1 MQSKIALIGLA
12 LANYVIAGPCKPDRL
27 TTSSA
32 SDSLTASV
40 PTTAIT
46 SDSADISSR
55 TLAQST
61 TATEESEVIITNSIA
76 GGSFAAAD
84 PNNPPSGL
92 TGFGASGD
100 AVFHEGGCYKE
111 DGSRDDGC
119 AALTAIGS
127 PDGKRDLGSFA
138 SIFQTLTSLSTGSR
152 NKYTVQFFYIVASGG
167 NQACTVIA
175 SLGNKQFYTNSLSS
189 TGSSASWNQVLQQV
203 ESDSSSAAFSI
214 SMSCS
219 GNGQSVIYVD
229 SVFISNQVTPE
240 NIGDFKLDFGT
251 PDPDPVSTSLAG
263 PVASTTGIPRVTS
276 DTVLTSAE
284 VSSPVGTTS
293 ADDTNVETSVH
304 VSSLSADGNNAQTS
318 APITTTSPIDTAVES
333 TSAEDP
339 SGTVAT
345 HPTEVTES
353 PNTEHSTL
361 PASDLQST
369 VTMEPSPATLVT
381 SQVNAE
387 YTTSAPVGHSQPGT
401 ELPGSS
407 DIGHSTSATVE
418 HSQPGTTLPSPNTEH
433 STSAPVEHSQPGT
446 ELPASAA
453 IDATTLSGPATTTSE
468 VANPDSQ
475 TTHST
480 SAIVSLSATHTTPAD
495 KPSTFSTTIQPTE
508 TACKTTCEERNDAWQ
523 HDDWNCNVYGLYR
536 GPTYGLPGDD
546 DHETRQYFN
555 SREECAAI
563 CKTLPGCNSSG
574 FMFAEARCFF
584 SNNVITQ
591 SEVRD
596 MGNDNIDVNWD
607 GMKCFQCSECESSL
621 SSTRVNSPTTKAP
634 VIKPTTLVTTTSPPP
649 ETTSRS
655 AEVCLYNRGQTC
667 EFNPYKD
674 HSNTL
679 CIYAA
684 LFTGSTW
691 KESREKYPFQDT
703 LEQCA
708 AICQTLENC
717 ESSGFYST
725 ENRCLFTSKK
735 LQPSDMVIH
744 DDRPFDHSVWSH
756 NSCFACPDCSTSS
769 EPVTPGWMCSYNQG
783 DTCERV
789 YPRKA
794 NALCKYEGM
803 FEPYIEES
811 LDRYPDQSS
820 PAKCAAI
827 CLTQDYCTASGYK
840 DGKCLFAFTE
850 LKPEKFRLDW
860 PDHSRD
866 AIWDDRSCF
875 ECPGCKE

>member
-1 MQSKIALIGLA
+1 MQSKIALVGLA
-12 LANYVIAGPCKPDRL
+12 LANYAIAGPCKPDRV
-27 TTSSA
+27 TTSA
-32 SDSLTASV
+32 TSDSLTASIT
-40 PTTAIT
+40 TTALT
-46 SDSADISSR
+46 SAATDISSP

-61 TATEESEVIITNSIA
+61 TTTEESEVIIPNSIA
-76 GGSFAAAD
+76 GGSFAAPD

-92 TGFGASGD
+92 TGFSASGD

-111 DGSRDDGC
+111 D
-119 AALTAIGS
+119 ATGS
-127 PDGKRDLGSFA
+127 PDGKRDVGSFA
-138 SIFQTLTSLSTGSR
+138 SIFQTLNSLSTGSR

-167 NQACTVIA
+167 NQACTVSV

-240 NIGDFKLDFGT
+240 NIGDFKLDFGN
-251 PDPDPVSTSLAG
+251 PDSAPVSTSLAR
-263 PVASTTGIPRVTS
+263 PVVSTTGMPRATS
-276 DTVLTSAE
+276 DAVLTSAE
-284 VSSPVGTTS
+284 VSTPVSTTS

-304 VSSLSADGNNAQTS
+304 VSSSSADSNDAETS
-318 APITTTSPIDTAVES
+318 ASITTTLPIDTPVES

-339 SGTVAT
+339 NSTVVT

-353 PNTEHSTL
+353 QNTEHSTL
-361 PASDLQST
+361 PAGDVQST
-369 VTMEPSPATLVT
+369 ITMEPSSATLVT
-381 SQVNAE
+381 SQMNAE
-387 YTTSAPVGHSQPGT
+387 YTTSAPVEHSQPGTTLPSDTEQSTSAPVGHSQPGT
-401 ELPGSS
+401 ELPGSA
-407 DIGHSTSATVE
+407 AT
-418 HSQPGTTLPSPNTEH
+418 
-433 STSAPVEHSQPGT
+433 
-446 ELPASAA
+446 
-453 IDATTLSGPATTTSE
+453 DATSLSGPAVITSE

-475 TTHST
+475 ITHST
-480 SAIVSLSATHTTPAD
+480 SPTVSLLASHTAPAD
-495 KPSTFSTTIQPTE
+495 EPSTFSTSIQPTE
-508 TACKTTCEERNDAWQ
+508 TACKTTCEERNNAWQ
-523 HDDWNCNVYGLYR
+523 HDDWNCNVYGLYS

-546 DHETRQYFN
+546 NDDNRQYFH

-563 CKTLPGCNSSG
+563 CKTLPGCKSSG
-574 FMFAEARCFF
+574 IMVAAARCFF

-596 MGNDNIDVNWD
+596 MMNDNIDVSWD
-607 GMKCFQCSECESSL
+607 EMKCFQCSECESSP
-621 SSTRVNSPTTKAP
+621 SSTRVNIPTTKAP
-634 VIKPTTLVTTTSPPP
+634 VIKPTTLVTTTSPHP
-649 ETTSRS
+649 ETTSRP

-674 HSNTL
+674 HSDTL

-708 AICQTLENC
+708 AICQTLEGC

-735 LQPSDMVIH
+735 LQTSDMVIH

-756 NSCFACPDCSTSS
+756 NSCFACPDCVTSS
-769 EPVTPGWMCSYNQG
+769 EPATPGWMCSYSQG

-789 YPRKA
+789 FPRKA

-803 FEPYIEES
+803 FEPYVEES
-811 LDRYPDQSS
+811 LERYPDQSS
-820 PAKCAAI
+820 PQKCAAI

-840 DGKCLFAFTE
+840 DGECLFAFTE
-850 LKPEKFRLDW
+850 LKPENFRLDW

-866 AIWDDRSCF
+866 AIWDDRACL

>member
-1 MQSKIALIGLA
+1 MQSKIALVGLA
-12 LANYVIAGPCKPDRL
+12 LANYAIAGPCKPDRV
-27 TTSSA
+27 TTSA
-32 SDSLTASV
+32 TSDSLTASIT
-40 PTTAIT
+40 TTALT
-46 SDSADISSR
+46 SAATDISSP

-61 TATEESEVIITNSIA
+61 TTTEESEVIIPNSIA
-76 GGSFAAAD
+76 GGSFAAPD

-92 TGFGASGD
+92 TGFSASGD

-111 DGSRDDGC
+111 D
-119 AALTAIGS
+119 ATGS
-127 PDGKRDLGSFA
+127 PDGKRDVGSFA
-138 SIFQTLTSLSTGSR
+138 SIFQTLNSLSTGSR

-167 NQACTVIA
+167 NQACTVSV

-240 NIGDFKLDFGT
+240 NIGDFKLDFGV
-251 PDPDPVSTSLAG
+251 PDSAPVSTSLAG
-263 PVASTTGIPRVTS
+263 PVVSTTGMPTRATS
-276 DTVLTSAE
+276 DAAPTSAE
-284 VSSPVGTTS
+284 VSSPVSTTS
-293 ADDTNVETSVH
+293 ADNTNVETSVH
-304 VSSLSADGNNAQTS
+304 VSSSSADGNNSGTS
-318 APITTTSPIDTAVES
+318 ALTTTTSPIDTSVES
-333 TSAEDP
+333 TSTED
-339 SGTVAT
+339 STSTVASQ
-345 HPTEVTES
+345 PTEVTES
-353 PNTEHSTL
+353 PNTKPSTL

-369 VTMEPSPATLVT
+369 ITMEPSSATLVT
-381 SQVNAE
+381 SQANAE
-387 YTTSAPVGHSQPGT
+387 YTTSAPVEHSQPGTELPGSSDTGHSTSAPVEHSQPGTTLHSPNTEHSTSAPVGHSQPGT
-401 ELPGSS
+401 ELPGSA
-407 DIGHSTSATVE
+407 ATGV
-418 HSQPGTTLPSPNTEH
+418 TTLPGP
-433 STSAPVEHSQPGT
+433 SAV
-446 ELPASAA
+446 
-453 IDATTLSGPATTTSE
+453 TSE
-468 VANPDSQ
+468 ATSPDSQ
-475 TTHST
+475 TSHST
-480 SAIVSLSATHTTPAD
+480 SAIVSLSATHTVPAD
-495 KPSTFSTTIQPTE
+495 KPSTFSTSIQPTE

-523 HDDWNCNVYGLYR
+523 HDDWNCNVYGLYS

-546 DHETRQYFN
+546 NDDNRQYFH

-563 CKTLPGCNSSG
+563 CKTLPGCKSSG
-574 FMFAEARCFF
+574 IMFAAARCFF

-591 SEVRD
+591 SEVHD
-596 MGNDNIDVNWD
+596 MMNDNIDVSWD
-607 GMKCFQCSECESSL
+607 EMKCFQCSECDSSP
-621 SSTRVNSPTTKAP
+621 SSTHVDILTTKAP
-634 VIKPTTLVTTTSPPP
+634 VIKPTTLVTTTSPHP
-649 ETTSRS
+649 ETTSRP

-674 HSNTL
+674 HSDTL

-708 AICQTLENC
+708 AICQTLEGC

-735 LQPSDMVIH
+735 LQTSDMVSH

-756 NSCFACPDCSTSS
+756 NSCFACPDCVTSS
-769 EPVTPGWMCSYNQG
+769 ESVTPGWMCSYNQG

-789 YPRKA
+789 FPRKA

-803 FEPYIEES
+803 FEPYVEES
-811 LDRYPDQSS
+811 LERYPDQSS
-820 PAKCAAI
+820 PEKCAAI

-840 DGKCLFAFTE
+840 DGGCLFAFTE
-850 LKPEKFRLDW
+850 LKPENFRLDW

-866 AIWDDRSCF
+866 AIWDDRACF